1 MMRLRDNRVWSVRAA
16 IAAAAV
22 LALSALAGCAG
33 NDRVSADRPE
43 AQASPPPPPPAPPL
57 PPPVDLTGRWKLMA
71 AGSRACFMNFGN
83 APGAAQG
90 TIAPEGGC
98 PGNFF
103 TSRKWT
109 FERGSLTLRD
119 HKDEP
124 LAQLSFSGGRF
135 EGHETG
141 GGALSLSR

>member
-1 MMRLRDNRVWSVRAA
+1 MAWLGHMGRRRGRAA
-16 IAAAAV
+16 ETAAV
-22 LALSALAGCAG
+22 LLALALLTGCAT
-33 NDRVSADRPE
+33 NDRVAADRPE
-43 AQASPPPPPPAPPL
+43 AQASPAPPPPAPPT

-71 AGSRACFMNFGN
+71 AGSRTCFMNFGH
-83 APGAAQG
+83 APAAAQG

-109 FERGSLTLRD
+109 FEHGVLIMRN

-141 GGALSLSR
+141 GAALSLSR